1 MIDRAN
7 MQGVMNVIRQAE
19 LANSQAA
26 DASLRISNE
35 QQQSRFASDLLE
47 AIRTVNAT
55 QMQSAETKTNFEARG
70 DVSVTDVLID
80 SQRASV
86 ATDARCESISTS
98 VTLTSPRASKFVFVS
113 ADCICVAFTVR
124 MASKR
129 SEAKRDCC
137 CSLLIRRE
145 ASAA

>member
-1 MIDRAN
+1 MGSEMCIRDR
-7 MQGVMNVIRQAE
+7 AE

-86 ATDARCESISTS
+86 AFEATLQVRNKVLKAYHDVPTDCMTS
-98 VTLTSPRASKFVFVS
+98 GS
-113 ADCICVAFTVR
+113 DAF
-124 MASKR
+124 SF
-129 SEAKRDCC
+129 
-137 CSLLIRRE
+137 
-145 ASAA
+145 